1 MSTVLN
7 KPETQADEA
16 VLAVVAAAIS
26 AVQQDTGY
34 GSIEITVH
42 DGRVTQIE
50 RREKV
55 RFDQQ
60 TKSKK

>member
-1 MSTVLN
+1 MPAILTQS
-7 KPETQADEA
+7 EIQADET
-16 VLAVVAAAIS
+16 VLAAVAAAIT

-34 GSIEITVH
+34 GSIEITIH

-55 RFDQQ
+55 RFDHQA
-60 TKSKK
+60 KPKR